1 MTTAVLLC
9 FGPFL
14 LSRFVSGSEVS
25 AVLTVVGAPNAE
37 QVANGLPIEGK
48 YPAVFAEEDKGRDG
62 VPKNAVLLS
71 TTVVDRDVLWHHA
84 LFDGGA

>member
-1 MTTAVLLC
+1 
-9 FGPFL
+9 
-14 LSRFVSGSEVS
+14 
-25 AVLTVVGAPNAE
+25 
-37 QVANGLPIEGK
+37 VANGLPIEGK